1 MKKIIILLLI
11 SLCFLYAH
19 HGTALRAESNT
30 PRGMLY
36 VIGAGCGD
44 PDLLTLRAV
53 SYIKKCDYIV
63 CVGGLEKT
71 ISHYIGNKPVLFD
84 PLLQVPFFYK
94 KKYPHKTMKEC
105 KLETEALNAKNIT
118 TLRSH
123 LSNGKNIALIEPG
136 DPTIFGGWSNW
147 VYPHIGKDRIKI
159 ISGISAFN
167 EANTFFKNGEVS
179 EGSVI
184 LTEPKSILRN
194 ESTIK
199 SAAANNDTIVIFMA
213 LNRIDKIRPVLL
225 KYFSGSTP
233 VFVVYNAGSLKVQH
247 RVKTDLN
254 RLQKTVRNNRETF
267 RGLIYIGKNL
277 PE

>member
-1 MKKIIILLLI
+1 MKKKIILLLT

-19 HGTALRAESNT
+19 HDTALRAAGNT
-30 PRGMLY
+30 GHGMLY

-44 PDLLTLRAV
+44 PDLLTLRAI

-71 ISHYIGNKPVLFD
+71 IARYIGNKPVLFD

-94 KKYPHKTMKEC
+94 KKYPRKSMKEC
-105 KLETEALNAKNIT
+105 TIETTALYAKNVA
-118 TLRSH
+118 TLQSH

-147 VYPHIGKDRIKI
+147 VYPHIAKNKVKV

-167 EANTFFKNGEVS
+167 EANTFFKKGEVS

-199 SAAANNDTIVIFMA
+199 SAAENNDTIVIFMA

-233 VFVVYNAGSLKVQH
+233 VFVVYNAGSEKEQYN
-247 RVKTDLN
+247 VKTDLN
-254 RLQKTVRNNRETF
+254 RLQETVGNNRETF
-267 RGLIYIGKNL
+267 RGLIYIGKHVSD
-277 PE
+277 